1 MVRLAALAL
10 TAVLLT
16 VGCSAADPPATE
28 RLGKLGEELVPAGS
42 ELLETREGSCPQIA
56 GNPSCARVF
65 FTSDLPEEER
75 ADALE
80 EAAENTTNDAA
91 ADALEE
97 AARAAGWEV
106 VSREPRADGIL
117 VELGREGYRVFAAI
131 WEDERATACHQ
142 EPDTDCADELQVI
155 EDI

>member
-1 MVRLAALAL
+1 MRNAPVLAGLLAA
-10 TAVLLT
+10 AVLT
-16 VGCSAADPPATE
+16 GCSASDPPERE
-28 RLGKLGEELVPAGS
+28 RLGDLGEALVPAGA
-42 ELLETREGSCPQIA
+42 ELVESSEGSCPQVA

-80 EAAENTTNDAA
+80 D
-91 ADALEE
+91 

-117 VELGREGYRVFAAI
+117 VELGREGYRAFAAI
-131 WEDERATACHQ
+131 WEDAHAAPCRE
-142 EPDTDCADELQVI
+142 EPEVACADEVQVI
-155 EDI
+155 EDV